1 MPPRCGYRFVSKN
14 MRVTVKVRASA
25 KKISVEKL
33 DDGSFK
39 VAVTA
44 PPVDGKANRAVC
56 EALADYY
63 NVPISRVMIVA
74 GLTGR
79 QKIIDIE
86 GL

>member
-1 MPPRCGYRFVSKN
+1 MPPRYGYQSVSKN
-14 MRVTVKVRASA
+14 MRITIKVRASA

-86 GL
+86 SL

>member
-1 MPPRCGYRFVSKN
+1 
-14 MRVTVKVRASA
+14 MRISVKVRSSA
-25 KKISVEKL
+25 KKIAVEKL

-56 EALADYY
+56 EALAEYFG
-63 NVPISRVMIVA
+63 VSMSRVMIVA
-74 GLTGR
+74 GNTSR
-79 QKIIDIE
+79 QKIVDIE

>member
-1 MPPRCGYRFVSKN
+1 MKI
-14 MRVTVKVRASA
+14 TVKVRASA

-86 GL
+86 SL

>member
-1 MPPRCGYRFVSKN
+1 
-14 MRVTVKVRASA
+14 MRVTVKARASA

-86 GL
+86 SL